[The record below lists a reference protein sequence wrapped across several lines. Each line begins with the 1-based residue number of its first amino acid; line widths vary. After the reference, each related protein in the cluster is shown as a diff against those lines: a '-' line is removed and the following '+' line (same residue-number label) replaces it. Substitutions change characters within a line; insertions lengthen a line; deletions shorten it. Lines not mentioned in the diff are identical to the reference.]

1 MGIKDFNK
9 NMKHEYPEAFKSV
22 WLSGY
27 DYVYIDLNFALHH
40 CSHEI
45 KKINDIYCRLFK
57 FIENILLEI
66 NPQKK
71 VYFTSDGSAPLAK
84 LLLQRERRSAKA
96 RSIENIHDASSLL
109 FTPGT
114 EFMNQLKTEMTTFMT
129 YLSYVFNVEVEFLEK
144 DSDEAELKLK
154 LKIMENIL
162 EDKTENLTHLF
173 VSNDADVVL
182 MLTTLENYKNVFIFD
197 KKSCHTLSIYK
208 LIDLHTTKV
217 GLVENSGLDFTA
229 LNLML
234 GNDYLPKV
242 SYMDFFKLWE
252 AYTKISFNNSRG
264 LILKNNNGRIIIN
277 ESFFIKLMNELI
289 VDLKPSFLNKPT
301 QKELMSP
308 MYKNYYD
315 GFAWCMTTY
324 IDGICGRYDYMFG
337 YDSKPHPLGLMF
349 NMHFM
354 NIKFSEASHL
364 ISAPLSSTLYSILL
378 LPKSHKHLIDKKY
391 HQFVEKEKG
400 LLYTQECCEK
410 CKYFN
415 LRIKELESNIEDL
428 EKNKQVTITTKS
440 ELSKIKKTLT
450 LHKKQH
456 SALALD
462 DINDLKLRFD
472 KIK

>member
-9 NMKHEYPEAFKSV
+9 NIKQEYPEAFKSV
-22 WLSGY
+22 WLSFY
-27 DYVYIDLNFALHH
+27 DYIYIDLNFALHH

-45 KKINDIYCRLFK
+45 KKLDDIYCRLFK
-57 FIENILLEI
+57 FVENILLET
-66 NPQKK
+66 NPRKK

-84 LLLQRERRSAKA
+84 LLLQRDRRSVKAK
-96 RSIENIHDASSLL
+96 SIENIEEASSLL

-114 EFMNQLKTEMTTFMT
+114 EFMNTLKIEMNAFMT
-129 YLSYVFNVEVEFLEK
+129 YLSHIFNVDVEFLEK

-154 LKIMENIL
+154 KKIMENIS
-162 EDKTENLTHLF
+162 EDKSGILTHLF

-197 KKSCHTLSIYK
+197 KKANHILSIYK
-208 LIDLHTTKV
+208 LMDLHTTKV
-217 GLVENSGLDFTA
+217 GITQNSGLDFTA

-242 SYMDFFKLWE
+242 HYVDYFKLWE
-252 AYTKISFNNSRG
+252 AYAKISFNNPSG
-264 LILKNNNGRIIIN
+264 LILKNNNCATTIN

-289 VDLKPSFLNKPT
+289 ANLKPSFLNKPT
-301 QKELMSP
+301 QKELMSS

-324 IDGICGRYDYMFG
+324 IDGVCTRYNYMFG
-337 YDSKPHPLGLMF
+337 YDTKPHPLGLMF
-349 NMHFM
+349 NMNYINNNFL
-354 NIKFSEASHL
+354 EAPSL
-364 ISAPLSSTLYSILL
+364 LSDPLPSSLYSILL

-391 HQFVEKEKG
+391 HNFVEKEKG
-400 LLYTQECCEK
+400 LYTQECCEK

-415 LRIKELESNIEDL
+415 VRIRELESKAEDL
-428 EKNKQVTITTKS
+428 ENAKQATSKIRS
-440 ELSKIKKTLT
+440 EVSKIKKTLT

-456 SALALD
+456 SVLALD
-462 DINDLKLRFD
+462 DIDELKTRFD

>member
-9 NMKHEYPEAFKSV
+9 NIKQEYPEAFKSS
-22 WLSGY
+22 WLSFY
-27 DYVYIDLNFALHH
+27 DYIYIDLNFALHH

-45 KKINDIYCRLFK
+45 KKVNDIYCRLFK
-57 FIENILLEI
+57 FIENILLET
-66 NPQKK
+66 NPRKK

-84 LLLQRERRSAKA
+84 LLLQRDRRSTKA
-96 RSIENIHDASSLL
+96 RSIENIEEASSLL

-114 EFMNQLKTEMTTFMT
+114 EFMNTLKIEMNTFMT
-129 YLSYVFNVEVEFLEK
+129 YLSHIFNVEVDFLEK

-154 LKIMENIL
+154 NKIMENIL
-162 EDKTENLTHLF
+162 EDKTGNLTHLF

-182 MLTTLENYKNVFIFD
+182 MLTTLENYKNVFILD

-208 LIDLHTTKV
+208 LMDLHTTKV
-217 GLVENSGLDFTA
+217 GLTQNAGLDFTA
-229 LNLML
+229 VNLLL

-242 SYMDFFKLWE
+242 NYLDYFKLWD
-252 AYTKISFNNSRG
+252 AYSQISSNNPSG
-264 LILKNNNGRIIIN
+264 LILKNNNCVTMVN
-277 ESFFIKLMNELI
+277 ESFFIKLMSALI
-289 VDLKPSFLNKPT
+289 ANLKPSFLNKPT

-324 IDGICGRYDYMFG
+324 IDGVCSRYNYMFG

-349 NMHFM
+349 NM
-354 NIKFSEASHL
+354 NYINNKFLEAPNL
-364 ISAPLSSTLYSILL
+364 LSAPLPSTLYSILL

-391 HQFVEKEKG
+391 HNFVEKEKG
-400 LLYTQECCEK
+400 LYAQECCEK

-415 LRIKELESNIEDL
+415 VRIRELESKAEDL
-428 EKNKQVTITTKS
+428 ENAKQATSKIRS
-440 ELSKIKKTLT
+440 EVSKIKKTLT

-456 SALALD
+456 AVLALD
-462 DINDLKLRFD
+462 DIDELKTRFD

>member
-9 NMKHEYPEAFKSV
+9 NIKQEYSEAFKNT
-22 WLSGY
+22 WLQSY
-27 DYVYIDLNFALHH
+27 DYIYIDLNFALHN

-45 KKINDIYCRLFK
+45 KIINDIYCRLFK

-66 NPQKK
+66 NPRKK
-71 VYFTSDGSAPLAK
+71 IYFTSDGSAPLSK

-96 RSIENIHDASSLL
+96 RSIENINDASSLL

-114 EFMNQLKTEMTTFMT
+114 EFMNSLKTKMTTFMT
-129 YLSYVFNVEVEFLEK
+129 YLSCVFKVEVEFLEK

-154 LKIMENIL
+154 LKIMENIS
-162 EDKTENLTHLF
+162 EDKNGDLTHLF

-182 MLTTLENYKNVFIFD
+182 MLTTLQNYKNVFIFD
-197 KKSCHTLSIYK
+197 KNSNHTLSIYK
-208 LIDLHTTKV
+208 LMDLHTTKV

-242 SYMDFFKLWE
+242 SYMDFFKLWT
-252 AYTKISFNNSRG
+252 AYTKISFNNPLG
-264 LILKNNNGRIIIN
+264 LILKNNDGKIIIN

-289 VDLKPSFLNKPT
+289 VNLKPSFLNKPT
-301 QKELMSP
+301 QKELMSL

-315 GFAWCMTTY
+315 GFTWCMTTY
-324 IDGICGRYDYMFG
+324 IDGICKRYNYMFG
-337 YDSKPHPLGLMF
+337 YDSKPHPLGLIF
-349 NMHFM
+349 NMNFI
-354 NIKFSEASHL
+354 NSKFLESVNLLSE
-364 ISAPLSSTLYSILL
+364 PLPSTLYSILL

-400 LLYTQECCEK
+400 LYIQECCKK
-410 CKYFN
+410 CNYFN
-415 LRIKELESNIEDL
+415 SKIKDL
-428 EKNKQVTITTKS
+428 EIKNSENKKQTEIKL

-456 SALALD
+456 YSIALD
-462 DINDLKLRFD
+462 DIEDLKLRFD